1 MRAGQRSPRR
11 RGLTLAVIAAV
22 MAAVVLVDG
31 LPAFGSDVGGV
42 LALVPAAAVVVLLLA
57 GVRLSWTRIS
67 LIVLGTGAVLTT
79 FALVDL
85 SRPEDSRTHL
95 GRLAAKVLHADNG
108 GVATVI
114 HRKVQANVGILTS
127 SVWTWV
133 IPIALAFM
141 AFLLWRRPGSLA
153 AVEERVPGLR
163 AGLVGALVA
172 GVVGFALNDSGI
184 AVPAMMLAVVLP
196 YVAFLILQTAD

>member
-1 MRAGQRSPRR
+1 VWTWVIPVA
-11 RGLTLAVIAAV
+11 LAMVF
-22 MAAVVLVDG
+22 VVAVDG
-31 LPAFGSDVGGV
+31 LPSLGSDVGGV
-42 LALVPAAAVVVLLLA
+42 LALVPASAVLVLLLA
-57 GVRLSWTRIS
+57 RVRLSWARVL
-67 LIVLGTGAVLTT
+67 LIGAGTAAVLVT

-85 SRPEDSRTHL
+85 ARPEDKRTHL
-95 GRLAAKVLHADNG
+95 GRLAAKVVHSDNG
-108 GVATVI
+108 GVATVLR
-114 HRKVQANVGILTS
+114 RKLEANIGILTS

-133 IPIALAFM
+133 IPVALAFM

-163 AGLVGALVA
+163 AGLVGSLVA

-196 YVAFLILQTAD
+196 YVAFLIVETAD